1 MKIATALFKY
11 FPYGGLQLD
20 FRRIV
25 QELIARGHTVI
36 CFTGSWEGDP
46 IEGLDLRIIPLKS
59 ISNHARAAEFEKKV
73 HAQLNDLSVD
83 RFVAF
88 NRMGGADLYFAAD
101 NCLLPA
107 WQKKHSSFILNLL
120 PRYRTFLRQERAVF
134 GPESRTKI
142 LYLVESQKQEY
153 QTCYGT
159 DDKRFLPLPPG
170 MNPDCV
176 RKKNAPEIRK
186 RKRTELGVKDDEI
199 LLILVAAQFMV
210 KGADRVIRTL
220 KELPENC
227 RLLLCGDE
235 KADSLYDLAKSLKI
249 NEKRIIHLGK
259 HQNIPELLCAADLM
273 VHPAR
278 LEAAG
283 SVLIEGI
290 ASGVPV
296 ICSGICGFAPYVKES
311 SGIVLKKEFDQEELT
326 AGVKAALSDLSA
338 MTEQVRE
345 YGKTVD
351 FCKRASV
358 AADYIENK

>member
-1 MKIATALFKY
+1 MRIASAIFKY

-25 QELIARGHTVI
+25 QELIARGHTVT
-36 CFTGSWEGDP
+36 CFAGSWEGDL

-73 HAQLNDLSVD
+73 HAQLQNLPID
-83 RFVAF
+83 RFITF
-88 NRMGGADLYFAAD
+88 NRMSGADFYFSAD

-107 WQKKHSSFILNLL
+107 WQKKHCSFVLNFI
-120 PRYRTFLRQERAVF
+120 PRYRTFLRQERSIF
-134 GPESRTKI
+134 GPESTTKI
-142 LYLVESQKQEY
+142 LYLVESQKREY
-153 QTCYGT
+153 QACYDT
-159 DDKRFLPLPPG
+159 EDTRFLPLPPG

-176 RKKNAPEIRK
+176 RPENALEIRAKK
-186 RKRTELGVKDDEI
+186 RAELGVKDDEI
-199 LLILVAAQFMV
+199 LFILVAAQFMV
-210 KGADRVIRTL
+210 KGADRVIQAM
-220 KELPENC
+220 KDLPENC

-235 KADSLYDLAKSLKI
+235 KAENLFDLANSLKI

-259 HQNIPELLCAADLM
+259 HQDIPTLLQAADLM

-283 SVLIEGI
+283 SVLIEAVAAGI
-290 ASGVPV
+290 PV

-311 SGIVLKKEFDQEELT
+311 GGIVLSEEFDQEELT
-326 AGVKAALSDLSA
+326 DSVKKALADLPA
-338 MTEQVRE
+338 MTEQVRS
-345 YGKTVD
+345 YAKTVD
-351 FCKRASV
+351 FCRRATV

>member
-1 MKIATALFKY
+1 
-11 FPYGGLQLD
+11 
-20 FRRIV
+20 
-25 QELIARGHTVI
+25 
-36 CFTGSWEGDP
+36 
-46 IEGLDLRIIPLKS
+46 
-59 ISNHARAAEFEKKV
+59 
-73 HAQLNDLSVD
+73 
-83 RFVAF
+83 
-88 NRMGGADLYFAAD
+88 
-101 NCLLPA
+101 
-107 WQKKHSSFILNLL
+107 
-120 PRYRTFLRQERAVF
+120 
-134 GPESRTKI
+134 
-142 LYLVESQKQEY
+142 
-153 QTCYGT
+153 
-159 DDKRFLPLPPG
+159 

-176 RKKNAPEIRK
+176 RKENAPEIRK

-290 ASGVPV
+290 ASGIPV

-311 SGIVLKKEFDQEELT
+311 GGIVLKKEFDQEELT
-326 AGVKAALSDLSA
+326 ACVKAALSDLSA

-358 AADYIENK
+358 AADYIESK